1 MDALARVSLLAVVII
16 VVASGPAAAAT
27 QTSPCFAGEGH
38 QFDIGGNGA
47 GIDLVVFLSLFENL
61 GGAGGF
67 GMEAH
72 GSIGNQSIIQL
83 RAGVSFDGVGSLG
96 KFLSNPFS
104 RFSIVSNFSMDL
116 PMFAGT
122 GVESSYSDD
131 SPVGGVKTKQC

>member
-1 MDALARVSLLAVVII
+1 MDVVMRVSAILVII
-16 VVASGPAAAAT
+16 ILVVSSPAAAAT

-61 GGAGGF
+61 GGEGGF

-72 GSIGNQSIIQL
+72 GTIGNQSIIQL
-83 RAGVSFDGVGSLG
+83 RAGVSFDGVGPLRH
-96 KFLSNPFS
+96 FLSNPFA

-131 SPVGGVKTKQC
+131 SPVGGVRTKQC